1 MGRKKII
8 IYWHKSQGDD
18 INSQLK
24 WICRTLGLFPIRDY
38 NSSMYRVFIELIKD
52 AQSERHSS
60 SDEIA
65 MRVGL
70 TRGTV
75 VHHLNNLMN
84 SGIVIRQDNHYILKD
99 RNVKEMIEGIRTE
112 INELFDEMDRAAENI
127 DKYLE

>member
-1 MGRKKII
+1 MSRKKII
-8 IYWHKSQGDD
+8 IYWHKSHGDD
-18 INSQLK
+18 VNSQLK
-24 WICRTLGLFPIRDY
+24 WLCQSLGLFPVRDY

-84 SGIVIRQDNHYILKD
+84 AGIVIRQDNYYILKD
-99 RNVKEMIEGIRTE
+99 KNVRQMIEGIREE
-112 INELFDEMDRAAENI
+112 INELFDEMNSIAENI
-127 DKYLE
+127 DKHLE